1 MAMNTWHDQ
10 LSSALFKG
18 SKFADLDWHLG
29 LVIDGILFTTVLIVA
44 FIAFIIFRKVLT
56 RLVNKGVQKTTN
68 NWDDELLKSRLF
80 NWVSLLIPALI
91 ILKAAPLTIA
101 TTHDGE
107 PLFAH
112 TVQAAAQVF
121 IIILSL
127 LTLSSILNIIERLYQ
142 RFEVSKELPIKGL
155 LQVIKIILLIAAI
168 IFIIST
174 LLGKSPLLIFS
185 GLGAMTAIMMLIFK
199 DSILGLV
206 AGIQLSANRMV
217 ARGDW
222 IEMPK
227 FGADGE
233 VLEVALT
240 TVKVKNWD
248 KTITT
253 IPTYALISDSFKNWR
268 GMSNSGV
275 RRIKRSVNID
285 MSTIGFLDDSQLQK
299 MRQISLLKNYLSEK
313 EKELNEWN
321 EQADSPADASII
333 NTRSLTNLGT
343 FRAYIREYL
352 HNHKKISS
360 NETLLVRQLQPTE
373 HGIPIEIYV
382 FTTDNAWIK
391 FEDIQSDIFD
401 HFLSILPEFGLRAF
415 QSPSDNSFSN
425 LNQVN

>member
-1 MAMNTWHDQ
+1 
-10 LSSALFKG
+10 
-18 SKFADLDWHLG
+18 
-29 LVIDGILFTTVLIVA
+29 
-44 FIAFIIFRKVLT
+44 
-56 RLVNKGVQKTTN
+56 
-68 NWDDELLKSRLF
+68 
-80 NWVSLLIPALI
+80 
-91 ILKAAPLTIA
+91 
-101 TTHDGE
+101 
-107 PLFAH
+107 
-112 TVQAAAQVF
+112 
-121 IIILSL
+121 
-127 LTLSSILNIIERLYQ
+127 
-142 RFEVSKELPIKGL
+142 
-155 LQVIKIILLIAAI
+155 
-168 IFIIST
+168 
-174 LLGKSPLLIFS
+174 
-185 GLGAMTAIMMLIFK
+185 MTAIMMLIFK

-321 EQADSPADASII
+321 QQADSC
-333 NTRSLTNLGT
+333 
-343 FRAYIREYL
+343 
-352 HNHKKISS
+352 
-360 NETLLVRQLQPTE
+360 
-373 HGIPIEIYV
+373 
-382 FTTDNAWIK
+382 
-391 FEDIQSDIFD
+391 
-401 HFLSILPEFGLRAF
+401 
-415 QSPSDNSFSN
+415 
-425 LNQVN
+425 